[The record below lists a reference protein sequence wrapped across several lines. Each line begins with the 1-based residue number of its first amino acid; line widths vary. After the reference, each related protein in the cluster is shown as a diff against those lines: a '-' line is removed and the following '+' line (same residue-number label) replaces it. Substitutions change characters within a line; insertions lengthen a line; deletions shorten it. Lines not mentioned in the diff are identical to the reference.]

1 MINGGNNMDNA
12 ITYYGDFSELT
23 KDEAINVCE
32 SLKQGDIIVFD
43 NRVNGGM
50 EGHYKFRDEEFNYTF
65 RADSYKELL
74 EVMRENGDAVVDIV
88 DRVDRSIRIKG
99 GIWISW
105 GMIDYKATAQK
116 NGLKIDIDEVEDV
129 SNVSILKGE
138 NDKLKAQIEELKG
151 QIEMMKQSMILSPHE
166 IRGSIWCKE
175 GYNCVVVQTDDNE
188 FMLINCDN
196 YNRYYDET
204 FARESIVGRLIEKGW
219 ALKSKGGN

>member
-1 MINGGNNMDNA
+1 MDNA

-43 NRVNGGM
+43 DRVNGGV
-50 EGHYKFRDEEFNYTF
+50 EGHYKFRGEEFNYTF
-65 RADSYKELL
+65 RADSFKELL
-74 EVMRENGDAVVDIV
+74 EDMRENGDAVVDIV

-129 SNVSILKGE
+129 SNVSILKSE

-151 QIEMMKQSMILSPHE
+151 MILSHNE
-166 IRGSIWCKE
+166 IRGSIWHKE

-204 FARESIVGRLIEKGW
+204 FARESIVGKLIEKGW
-219 ALKSKGGN
+219 VLKSKGGN

>member
-1 MINGGNNMDNA
+1 MNNA

-23 KDEAINVCE
+23 KDEAIKVCE
-32 SLKQGDIIVFD
+32 NLKQGDIIVFD
-43 NRVNGGM
+43 DRVNGGV
-50 EGHYKFRDEEFNYTF
+50 EGRYKFQGEEFNYTF
-65 RADSYKELL
+65 RADSLKELL
-74 EVMRENGDAVVDIV
+74 ENIRENGDAVVDIV
-88 DRVDRSIRIKG
+88 DRIDRSIRIKG

-116 NGLKIDIDEVEDV
+116 NGLKIEIDIDEVEDV

-151 QIEMMKQSMILSPHE
+151 QIEMMKQSMILSPNE

-175 GYNCVVVQTDDNE
+175 GCNCVVVQTDDNE

-196 YNRYYDET
+196 YNRYYDEA

-219 ALKSKGGN
+219 ALESKGGN